1 MNWLK
6 YILMN
11 HCICILI
18 LILSTTYHAYSQR
31 QVSPDKYL
39 IEFTDK
45 NGNNFSLSEPG
56 NFLSQRALERRMN
69 QGIELGLK
77 DLPVTQSYIDSITK
91 TGVKVL
97 YPLKWFNSLIIQ
109 TSDTSMFDRIR
120 AFSFVKKS
128 YQYSRYLKKTQK
140 IVKDL
145 DSPDPRYKSTPY
157 SYGNSRKQIE
167 IVKGNVLH
175 NLGYRGKGMV
185 IAILD
190 AGFNNSN
197 NISSLDSIFSEGRV
211 LGTHDFVKSGQ
222 SFFNTYFHGNNVMS
236 IIGANLPGQLMGT
249 APEASFWLCIS
260 EDVYAE
266 NLVEEYNWVAA
277 AELVDSAGAD
287 VINTSLGYTQFDIPA
302 LDHTYADMNGK
313 TTPISIGANIAA
325 SKGMLVVV
333 SAGNEGNA
341 TWHYISAPADAD
353 SVLAIGAIDTS
364 GDYAVFSST
373 GPSYDRRI
381 KPDVVAVGQGTFEQ
395 DPDGTINS
403 GNGTSYSAPI
413 ITGLAACLWQA
424 NPTATN
430 MQVLRAIQQ
439 SSSQYDHPDSL
450 KGYGI
455 PNFELANHILQAILI
470 KPLQSNSTFRV
481 YPNPC
486 SDYIWLQFFNIDQT
500 LGLSINIFDLLGRL
514 GFNENMDP
522 SEITLDVKYVA
533 AIQNLPSGV
542 YIIQVINGKT
552 TANQK
557 FIKQ

>member
-1 MNWLK
+1 
-6 YILMN
+6 MN